1 MPGFVGRQS
10 VFVRGLEGDK
20 EMGRQGDGETRRQ
33 GDKEMGRQG
42 DGERTVAWPSWPWS
56 RLVARAFSAFS
67 PKPAVAIAREIACA
81 KQVSGEMDLRKMR

>member
-33 GDKEMGRQG
+33 GD
-42 DGERTVAWPSWPWS
+42 GETRRWGADRGMAILAVVSPCSTGFQRFQPETSS
-56 RLVARAFSAFS
+56 RDSARN
-67 PKPAVAIAREIACA
+67 C
-81 KQVSGEMDLRKMR
+81 LR